1 MKNLDWVWIGLVL
14 GTQLQCPKV
23 GADLTDAVDGW
34 VLVNDLFAHMELWF
48 LLICI
53 SLDKGWLR
61 APSVFQPMI
70 DVCAYPRGQTG
81 KQNYRKRE
89 EGELGLF
96 LL

>member
-1 MKNLDWVWIGLVL
+1 LPPPLAKLGSLGELPGTLSEMKNLDWVWIGLVL

-53 SLDKGWLR
+53 SLDKG
-61 APSVFQPMI
+61 
-70 DVCAYPRGQTG
+70 
-81 KQNYRKRE
+81 
-89 EGELGLF
+89 
-96 LL
+96 